1 MMDPDSEMKMFSA
14 LGLRMPA
21 YAVVRGN
28 ERPALFPAKRY
39 VIKAYG
45 EKIVHKTDL
54 GAIKAGVEKASVE
67 LEMRRMRNRL
77 ISLGIRPEGFIIQ
90 EQVPKGLEVII
101 GGKRDP
107 QFGDV
112 VLFGMGG
119 VYVELYKDFS
129 VRLCPLSTEDAVEMI
144 DETRAGKLL
153 AGFRGSQPIS
163 KEMVAGIM
171 KKVCT
176 AMHRDPGIREVDLNP
191 VILYP
196 GSYCAVDVRVIR

>member
-1 MMDPDSEMKMFSA
+1 
-14 LGLRMPA
+14 L
-21 YAVVRGN
+21 V
-28 ERPALFPAKRY
+28 LFPAKKY
-39 VIKAYG
+39 VIKAFG

-54 GAIKAGVEKASVE
+54 GAIKKNVDKAGVE

-77 ISLGIRPEGFIIQ
+77 ISAGIRPEGFIIQ
-90 EQVPKGLEVII
+90 EQAEKGIEVII

-119 VYVELYKDFS
+119 VYVELYRDFS
-129 VRLCPLSTEDAVEMI
+129 VRLCPLSTGDALEMI
-144 DETRAGKLL
+144 EETRAGRLL
-153 AGFRGSQPIS
+153 DGFRGSPKIS

-176 AMHRDPGIREVDLNP
+176 ALHRDASIREIDLNP

-196 GSYCAVDVRVIR
+196 NSYCAVDVRVIR